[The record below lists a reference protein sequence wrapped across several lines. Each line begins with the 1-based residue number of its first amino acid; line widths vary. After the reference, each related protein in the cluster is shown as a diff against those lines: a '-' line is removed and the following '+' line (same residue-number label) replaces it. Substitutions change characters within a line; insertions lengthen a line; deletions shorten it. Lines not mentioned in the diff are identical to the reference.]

1 MKKEYAIKVLEALKE
16 RSSKIHTLYSFGVN
30 LIDFDEEVTQKM
42 EESIAVLF
50 CNDIEDNYK
59 HILSDVGWWLYENVD
74 KIITLKDGQKVD
86 VNKVDDFV
94 DWLSVHYADSSKPN
108 VVCR

>member
-30 LIDFDEEVTQKM
+30 LIDFDEEVTKKM

-59 HILSDVGWWLYENVD
+59 LIFQMLVGGYMRMLIRLSR
-74 KIITLKDGQKVD
+74 LKMAK
-86 VNKVDDFV
+86 K
-94 DWLSVHYADSSKPN
+94 
-108 VVCR
+108 